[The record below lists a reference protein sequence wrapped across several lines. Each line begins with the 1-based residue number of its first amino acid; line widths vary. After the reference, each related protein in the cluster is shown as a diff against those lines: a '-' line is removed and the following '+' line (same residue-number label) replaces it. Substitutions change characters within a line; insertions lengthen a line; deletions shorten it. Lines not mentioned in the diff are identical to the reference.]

1 MLNRIANLCKP
12 SDWHRQIMIAFDLIC
27 SRGHKFECWFKDS
40 ASYEEQKNA
49 GILTCPY
56 CNADRVDKVFS
67 PFAIKRKEEGKK
79 EGVTPLEALRL
90 IHDYLD
96 KNFEDVG
103 HEFTKEALK
112 IHYGMSEERNIK
124 GQATPD
130 QEKLLSEEGVK
141 FLKVPIVKRLDN

>member
-1 MLNRIANLCKP
+1 
-12 SDWHRQIMIAFDLIC
+12 MIAFDLIC
-27 SRGHKFECWFKDS
+27 SKGHKFECWFKDA

-56 CNADRVDKVFS
+56 CNDAHVEKTLS
-67 PFAIKRKEEGKK
+67 SFAIKKSDEKRR

-90 IHDYLD
+90 VHDYLD

-103 HEFTKEALK
+103 HEFAKEALK

-130 QEKLLSEEGVK
+130 QEKLLQEEGVK
-141 FLKVPIVKRLDN
+141 FLKVPLPKRLDN

>member
-1 MLNRIANLCKP
+1 
-12 SDWHRQIMIAFDLIC
+12 MIAFDLIC
-27 SRGHKFECWFKDS
+27 SKGHKFECWFKDA
-40 ASYEEQKNA
+40 ASYDEQKDA

-56 CNADRVDKVFS
+56 CNDARVEKTFS
-67 PFAIKRKEEGKK
+67 SFSIKKSDERRRG
-79 EGVTPLEALRL
+79 GVTPLEALRL
-90 IHDYLD
+90 VHDYLD

-130 QEKLLSEEGVK
+130 QEKLLQEEGVK
-141 FLKVPIVKRLDN
+141 FLKVPLLKRLDN